1 MLVSAGWRLGC
12 EALLDRGLQG
22 SGLPAWS
29 LPTDP
34 GSDESLLLTASCWTM
49 WIGKNKSVTGGI
61 WERRYLK
68 KEREEEGEVSI
79 SPQLTCSYVVSG
91 LRVLCLLLKTP
102 CNCTFPFWFPV
113 GNLVELEKGEDSL

>member
-34 GSDESLLLTASCWTM
+34 GSDESLLLTGSCWTM
-49 WIGKNKSVTGGI
+49 WIGKKQKRNWGNLGEEIFKKKKGGG
-61 WERRYLK
+61 
-68 KEREEEGEVSI
+68 GEVSI